1 MKRKIDWKQRAKD
14 AEREVRR
21 LKKIEHAAWH
31 ALDDAAE
38 YPEHKKAEIAWR
50 DWLALARLLPLE
62 HP

>member
-1 MKRKIDWKQRAKD
+1 MKIDWKQRALA

-21 LKKIEHAAWH
+21 LRKIEHAAWH

-38 YPEHKKAEIAWR
+38 YPEEKRVEITLR
-50 DWLALARLLPLE
+50 DWMILGKLLPME

>member
-1 MKRKIDWKQRAKD
+1 MSRIDWKARAKA

-21 LKKIEHAAWH
+21 LRKIQHAAWH

-38 YPEHKKAEIAWR
+38 YPEKKMAEIMWK
-50 DWLALARLLPLE
+50 DWLALSRLLPLE

>member
-1 MKRKIDWKQRAKD
+1 MSKIDWKSRAKA

-38 YPEHKKAEIAWR
+38 YPEEKRVEITLR
-50 DWLALARLLPLE
+50 DWKLLCKLLPMD